1 MENYL
6 FKIIGPNIDEY
17 PNKHCKDDEAAM
29 DLAAA
34 MVARYPLETSI
45 SVYHVTE
52 VDGREFKNYI
62 GMTIHTIKRL

>member
-1 MENYL
+1 MESYL

-17 PNKHCKDDEAAM
+17 PNKHCKDNEGAM

-34 MVARYPLETSI
+34 MVVRYPMETSI
-45 SVYHVTE
+45 SVYHVTD

-62 GMTIHTIKRL
+62 GMLKHGVQRM